1 MSYSIIDDATYWKIM
16 GNTIIYRELFM
27 SFGGTWN
34 NNGWIFNKNMLTKE
48 NFDIMISKTTTV
60 IPLILCENEL
70 YYIIKGNTTP
80 YREAIRVAGGK
91 WMNSYWGFK
100 KRNIEERTFTKEYVE
115 NLLQNLINKNIP
127 MTNVVKNIPMTN
139 VVKNIP
145 MTNVVKNTS
154 PEMPNI
160 LLDNNTSIEMS
171 DSILS
176 KMSDNELRKELTKAL
191 AYVKKIK
198 EIMKQ
203 KIDDE

>member
-127 MTNVVKNIPMTN
+127 MTNVVKN
-139 VVKNIP
+139 
-145 MTNVVKNTS
+145 TS